1 MWRRRSSDR
10 SAAHRTEALIS
21 NTTEPRRPRLRRI
34 QLASAFALTLTF
46 LALTPALGASSS
58 AALAAPAKTAQDDTG
73 IKAELTIHAD
83 QPQWKIDRGIYG
95 QFAEH
100 LGHGI
105 YGGLWVGED
114 SPIPNT
120 RGLRKDVVAAL
131 KNLKVPV
138 VRWPGGCFADE
149 YHWRAGIGPREQ
161 RPVSVNTNWG
171 NVTDANAFGTHEFM
185 DLMEQLGSEAYV
197 SVNVGSGTP
206 QEARDWV
213 EYMTSDSDST
223 LANLRR
229 RNGRDKPW
237 QVSFLGVGNEPWGC
251 GGNMRPEY
259 YADEYR
265 RYQSFLHSAN
275 GNIARYAS
283 GANVDDYQWTE
294 VLMRQAGTLMDGIS
308 LHYYTIPSGRWT
320 HKGAATGFDEAAWA
334 MTLNRTLRMQELLQK
349 HGAVMDRYDAD
360 KKVALAVD
368 EWGTWYDV
376 EPGTNP
382 GFLSQQNTLRDAMVA
397 ALNLNIFH
405 AHGDRVKMANIAQMV
420 NVLQAMILTDGGRM
434 LLTPTYH
441 VFEMYKVHQDATYLP
456 VDVASPPYR
465 FGDVSIPAI
474 SASASRDAAGK
485 LHVSLVNV
493 DPHRRAQLAV
503 HIAGL
508 NAAHVSGRVLSAAA
522 MDAHNSFDQPDA
534 LNPATFTDARFAQG
548 ILRLNLPPQS
558 VVVLELH

>member
-1 MWRRRSSDR
+1 
-10 SAAHRTEALIS
+10 
-21 NTTEPRRPRLRRI
+21 LRGI
-34 QLASAFALTLTF
+34 HLASTFALTF
-46 LALTPALGASSS
+46 GVLTPTLGAS
-58 AALAAPAKTAQDDTG
+58 APATSAQDDTA

-83 QPQWKIDRGIYG
+83 QPQWKIDRRIYG

-131 KNLKVPV
+131 RNLKVPV

-171 NVTDANAFGTHEFM
+171 NVTDTNAFGTHEFM
-185 DLMEQLGSEAYV
+185 DLMEQIGSEAYV

-213 EYMTSDSDST
+213 EYMTSDSEST
-223 LANLRR
+223 LAKMRR
-229 RNGRDKPW
+229 KNGRDKPW
-237 QVSFLGVGNEPWGC
+237 KVSFLGVGNEPWGC

-259 YADEYR
+259 YVDEYR
-265 RYQSFLHSAN
+265 RYQGFLHSAN

-283 GANVDDYQWTE
+283 GASGDDYRWTD
-294 VLMRQAGTLMDGIS
+294 VLMREASTLMEGIS
-308 LHYYTIPSGRWT
+308 LHYYTTPSSTWA

-334 MTLNRTLRMQELLQK
+334 MTLKRTLRMEELLQK
-349 HGAVMDRYDAD
+349 HGAVMDKYDAD

-405 AHGDRVKMANIAQMV
+405 SHGDRVKMANIAQMV

-441 VFEMYKVHQDATYLP
+441 VFEMYQVHQDATYLP
-456 VDVASPPYR
+456 VSLETPPYR
-465 FGDVSIPAI
+465 FGDVSMPAI
-474 SASASRDAAGK
+474 SATASRDTAGK
-485 LHVSLVNV
+485 LHVSLVNI
-493 DPHRRAQLAV
+493 DPHRPAQLAV
-503 HIAGL
+503 NVAGL
-508 NAAHVSGRVLSAAA
+508 NAIHVSGRQLTAAA
-522 MDAHNSFDQPDA
+522 MDAHNTFDQPEA
-534 LNPATFTDARFAQG
+534 VSPVPFTDAKLAQG
-548 ILRLNLPPQS
+548 ILRLNVPARS
-558 VVVLELH
+558 VVVLELR